1 MAICSWQTFQRA
13 ISTASNKAFQAQSK
27 PPVLRVV
34 MIIKILFNFFTVNRK
49 YCINTKLLPVSYGDI
64 VNIRFGNIQM
74 HHHPIHLHGHEF
86 KIVGADGFPIRKN
99 NQIYKNTILVS
110 SEETWDIEFEAR
122 NPGIWPVH
130 CHMLHHVTNNRV
142 IGIG

>member
-49 YCINTKLLPVSYGDI
+49 YCINTKPLPVSYGDI

-86 KIVGADGFPIRKN
+86 KIVGADGFPIRKK

>member
-13 ISTASNKAFQAQSK
+13 ISTTSNKAFQAQSK

-86 KIVGADGFPIRKN
+86 KIVGADGFPIRKK

-142 IGIG
+142 IGI

>member
-49 YCINTKLLPVSYGDI
+49 YCINTKPLPVSYGDI

-86 KIVGADGFPIRKN
+86 KIVGADGFPIRKK

-130 CHMLHHVTNNRV
+130 CHMLHHVTNNRI

>member
-1 MAICSWQTFQRA
+1 M
-13 ISTASNKAFQAQSK
+13 
-27 PPVLRVV
+27 
-34 MIIKILFNFFTVNRK
+34 NRK
-49 YCINTKLLPVSYGDI
+49 YYINTKLLPVSYGDI

-86 KIVGADGFPIRKN
+86 KIVGADGFPIRKK
-99 NQIYKNTILVS
+99 NQIYNNTILVS

>member
-1 MAICSWQTFQRA
+1 M
-13 ISTASNKAFQAQSK
+13 
-27 PPVLRVV
+27 
-34 MIIKILFNFFTVNRK
+34 NRK
-49 YCINTKLLPVSYGDI
+49 YCINTKPFPVSYGDI
-64 VNIRFGNIQM
+64 VNIRFGNIQI

-86 KIVGADGFPIRKN
+86 KIVGADGFPIRKK

-130 CHMLHHVTNNRV
+130 CHMLHHITNNRI

>member
-1 MAICSWQTFQRA
+1 M
-13 ISTASNKAFQAQSK
+13 
-27 PPVLRVV
+27 
-34 MIIKILFNFFTVNRK
+34 NRK
-49 YCINTKLLPVSYGDI
+49 YCINTKPLPVSYGDI
-64 VNIRFGNIQM
+64 VNIRFGNIQI

-86 KIVGADGFPIRKN
+86 KIVVADGFPIRKK

-130 CHMLHHVTNNRV
+130 CHMLHHVTNNRA

>member
-86 KIVGADGFPIRKN
+86 KIVGADGFPIRKK

>member
-1 MAICSWQTFQRA
+1 MPQ
-13 ISTASNKAFQAQSK
+13 
-27 PPVLRVV
+27 
-34 MIIKILFNFFTVNRK
+34 FNFFTMNGK
-49 YCINTKLLPVSYGDI
+49 CYPNTKPLPVSYGDI
-64 VNIRFGNIQM
+64 VNIRFGNIQI

-86 KIVGADGFPIRKN
+86 KIVGADGFPIRKK

-122 NPGIWPVH
+122 NPGIWLVH
-130 CHMLHHVTNNRV
+130 CHMLHHVTNNRA

>member
-49 YCINTKLLPVSYGDI
+49 YYINTKLLPVSYGDI

-86 KIVGADGFPIRKN
+86 KIVGADGFPIRKK

-130 CHMLHHVTNNRV
+130 CHMLHHVTNIRV